1 MKMHRRTTVGLKL
14 FIAACTLLFLI
25 LSNGAYAESERE
37 AVINHTQN
45 ATWAY
50 YTNETDFASV
60 SALSRWYIS
69 YTGDTSTG
77 SGAEKF
83 SGGAYSLGPITNGNA
98 AWWTVGDKSTNN
110 GHGVAF
116 LNQAKSNITTI
127 QNLDNNPSDTF
138 LDIGSGQ
145 LITNSQIHSDR
156 QRLQGKTVPIE
167 WYFFRAPNGRWYI
180 VNAPENGS
188 LTVLRFAEKNGNY
201 DWIPVDVSGLNATFL
216 PFSNGVLTFIGTYS
230 YAESRDFIGW
240 QYVFDPN
247 STFSSELGTLTANLI
262 AEVGYGDVG
271 ENAAKAVS
279 LIKNAW
285 TVNAE
290 ANNGDYLAAASNTV
304 KIFSEIFVD
313 IYGGPVAKYSVE
325 IGKLAA
331 SFITAYTYGYLYG
344 QIWQIN

>member
-1 MKMHRRTTVGLKL
+1 MKMHHRTTVGVRL

-83 SGGAYSLGPITNGNA
+83 FGGAYSLGPITNGNT

-145 LITNSQIHSDR
+145 LVTNSQIHSDR
-156 QRLQGKTVPIE
+156 RRLQGKTVPIE
-167 WYFFRAPNGRWYI
+167 WYFFLAPNGYWYI
-180 VNAPENGS
+180 VNASGYGS
-188 LTVLRFAEKNGNY
+188 LLDVRRFAEKNGDY

-216 PFSNGVLTFIGTYS
+216 PFSNGVYTFIGTNS
-230 YAESRDFIGW
+230 WLKSRNFVALE
-240 QYVFDPN
+240 YVLDPN
-247 STFSSELGTLTANLI
+247 STFISELEAFIGGFI
-262 AEVGYGDVG
+262 AGGVYGDVG
-271 ENAAKAVS
+271 TITAQFVS
-279 LIKNAW
+279 RLRAGWAIQM
-285 TVNAE
+285 E
-290 ANNGDYLAAASNTV
+290 ANNGDYIAAGANTV
-304 KIFSEIFVD
+304 ALFTQIFVE
-313 IYGGPVAKYSVE
+313 IAGGPVAQWSLKIGELAVSFVAGYS
-325 IGKLAA
+325 
-331 SFITAYTYGYLYG
+331 YGFVYG
-344 QIWQIN
+344 TIY